1 MENWI
6 NDNLHDLLGYSEKN
20 TVLYVLEM
28 AKTMESTEELT
39 DNLLALNFPPG
50 QKTDQ
55 FVRALHDKL
64 APKQLEAEV
73 AKPVVEDYEYLQP
86 KKSDTKADRK
96 LRDELDDRLKSKT
109 RKKLDTN
116 TKHLDLTVEEKRELL
131 DEMKKRSRF
140 EYLKKRAPQQLEIMR
155 RQLELEDLI
164 AQEVPLSE
172 KELKET
178 ELNRKIYEISKTQAT
193 NAEEIATYRMP
204 DTYDDQEN
212 PNISKRFQVLNEH
225 YADVVHEP
233 KDQELW
239 DKIQADRTQYLYG
252 NQDNTPE
259 QNYKFLLDNQVQFI
273 KADLKH
279 ALFEEPE
286 SQSSPESE
294 LDEMQKNRQALPI
307 FPYRDELL
315 VSIRDHNVLIVV
327 GETGS
332 GKTTQIPQY
341 LHEIGYTRVGKVG
354 ITQPRRV
361 AAMSVAARVAVELGV
376 KLGHEVGYSIRFED
390 CTSDLT
396 KIKYM
401 TDGMLLR
408 EFLNEPDLAS
418 YSVVMI
424 DEAHERTLHTDITFG
439 LIKDL
444 ARARKDLK
452 VIISSAT
459 VDSEKFSAYFDN
471 APVFTI
477 PGRRYPVDIFYTK
490 APESDY
496 VEAAV
501 ITALQIH
508 VTQPL
513 GDILVFLTGQD
524 DIEQM
529 EELLKSRTRGLGTK
543 IAELIILPIYSSLPS
558 DMQARIFEPTP
569 EGARK
574 IVLATN
580 IAETSLTID
589 NIIYVIDSG
598 LCKQNSYNPR
608 SGMESLVVTP
618 ISKAS
623 ALQRAG
629 RAGRVA
635 PGKCF
640 RLYTLW
646 SYTQELE
653 DNMVPEIQRTNLGN
667 VVLLLLSIGIKD
679 LVHFDFMDPPPS
691 EALVQALEQLY
702 ALGALDYEGEL
713 TRLGRRMAEFP
724 TDPKMSKAI
733 IKSAEYSCVAEVIK
747 ICSMLSVGGSV
758 FYRPKDRALH
768 ADNTRKSFNRPGGDH
783 FVLLNVYQQCCENR
797 FLKSWCDEHFIQHK
811 AMMRAQNVY
820 DQLTELCER
829 VEVVVNTESCSDD
842 RIIRKALLSGF
853 FFNCASLTKAGL
865 YRTIKHNSVV
875 HIHPSSLYFD
885 QVPHWVS
892 YFELVLT
899 TKEYMRQ
906 VMEIESGWLREVA
919 PHYFLNVKLEE
930 EAPRAKNVG
939 AASQRSVAY

>member
-1 MENWI
+1 MERWV
-6 NDNLHDLLGYSEKN
+6 NDSLHDLLGYSEKN
-20 TVLYVLEM
+20 TVEYVLAM
-28 AKTMESTEELT
+28 ARQVTDSQELL
-39 DNLLALNFPPG
+39 DSLLTLDFPTG
-50 QKTDQ
+50 QKTES
-55 FVRALHDKL
+55 FAKELYAKV
-64 APKQLEAEV
+64 APQS
-73 AKPVVEDYEYLQP
+73 VVEAAVQPLQEEYKFLQP
-86 KKSDTKADRK
+86 KTLDTKADRK
-96 LRDELDDRLKSKT
+96 LRDELDGRLKGKKT
-109 RKKLDTN
+109 KRMES
-116 TKHLDLTVEEKRELL
+116 KHLEMSEEEKRDLL
-131 DEMKKRSRF
+131 EAMKKRSRY
-140 EYLKKRAPQQLEIMR
+140 EYLKKREPQQLEIWR
-155 RQLELEDLI
+155 RQLELEEQI

-172 KELKET
+172 KEIKET
-178 ELNRKIYEISKTQAT
+178 ELNKKIYEVSKAQAQK
-193 NAEEIATYRMP
+193 AEEIATYRMP
-204 DTYDDQEN
+204 DVYDDQTA
-212 PNISKRFQVLNEH
+212 PDQTKRFQVLNER
-225 YADVVHEP
+225 YADVIPEA

-239 DKIQADRTQYLYG
+239 EGRQQDRSQYLYG
-252 NQDNTPE
+252 HQEKTPE
-259 QNYKFLLDNQVQFI
+259 QNYQFLLENQVDFI
-273 KADLKH
+273 KADLKQ
-279 ALFEEPE
+279 ALFQELE
-286 SQSSPESE
+286 SGDSPDSE
-294 LDEMQKNRQALPI
+294 LDEMQKQRQALPI
-307 FPYRDELL
+307 FPYREELL
-315 VSIRDHNVLIVV
+315 VAIRDHNVLIVV

-341 LHEIGYTRVGKVG
+341 LHEIGYTRTGKIGV
-354 ITQPRRV
+354 TQPRRV
-361 AAMSVAARVAVELGV
+361 AAMSVSARVANELGV

-396 KIKYM
+396 LIKYM

-424 DEAHERTLHTDITFG
+424 DEAHERTLHTDIVFG

-452 VIISSAT
+452 VVISSAT
-459 VDSEKFSAYFDN
+459 VDAEKFSIYFDD

-490 APESDY
+490 APEADY

-508 VTQPL
+508 ITQPL

-543 IAELIILPIYSSLPS
+543 IAELIVLPIYSSLPS
-558 DMQARIFEPTP
+558 EMQARIFEPTP

-574 IVLATN
+574 VILATN

-589 NIIYVIDSG
+589 NIVYVIDSG

-629 RAGRVA
+629 RAGRVS

-640 RLYTLW
+640 RLFTLW

-653 DNMVPEIQRTNLGN
+653 DSMVPEIQRTNLGN

-733 IKSAEYSCVAEVIK
+733 LKAVDSDCVAEVIK

-758 FYRPKDRALH
+758 FFRPKDKVVH
-768 ADNTRKSFNRPGGDH
+768 ADNARRSFTKSGGDQ
-783 FVLLNVYQQCCENR
+783 FVLLNVYEQWADNGYGKQ
-797 FLKSWCDEHFIQHK
+797 WCDDHFVQY
-811 AMMRAQNVY
+811 RALKRARDIY
-820 DQLTELCER
+820 DQLAELCER
-829 VEVVVNTESCSDD
+829 VEIPVNEEPCSDD
-842 RIIRKALLSGF
+842 RTLRKALLSGF
-853 FFNCASLTKAGL
+853 FFNCARLTKAGL

-875 HIHPSSLYFD
+875 HIHPSSLYFEE
-885 QVPHWVS
+885 VPEWVS

-906 VMEIESGWLREVA
+906 VILIEPAWLREVA
-919 PHYFLNVKLEE
+919 PHYFLNVSLEE
-930 EAPRAKNVG
+930 DAKTLRNRGTAV
-939 AASQRSVAY
+939 SRDY

>member
-20 TVLYVLEM
+20 TVAYVLEM
-28 AKTMESTEELT
+28 AKTVGSLQELQ
-39 DNLLALNFPPG
+39 DSLLALQFPAG
-50 QKTDQ
+50 QKTEV
-55 FVRALHDKL
+55 FASSLFAKL
-64 APKQLEAEV
+64 APTPAAEPAQMPPPEAYEFLET
-73 AKPVVEDYEYLQP
+73 
-86 KKSDTKADRK
+86 KKTDSKTDRK
-96 LRDELDDRLKSKT
+96 LRDELDGRLKDKK
-109 RKKLDTN
+109 RKKLDAN
-116 TKHLDLTVEEKRELL
+116 SKHLDLTEQEKRELL
-131 DEMKKRSRF
+131 DDMKKRSRY
-140 EYLKKRAPQQLEIMR
+140 EYLKRREPQQLEIWR
-155 RQLELEDLI
+155 RQLALEDLI

-178 ELNRKIYEISKTQAT
+178 ELNKKIYEISKAQAQAVDGIT
-193 NAEEIATYRMP
+193 TYRMP
-204 DTYDDQEN
+204 DSYDDQDA
-212 PNISKRFQVLNEH
+212 PNQSKRFQVINEH
-225 YADVVHEP
+225 YAEVIPEA

-239 DKIQADRTQYLYG
+239 EAMQKDRTQYLYG
-252 NQDNTPE
+252 RQDSTPD
-259 QNYKFLLDNQVQFI
+259 QNYQYLLENQVDFV

-279 ALFEEPE
+279 ALFEDPE
-286 SQSSPESE
+286 AGSSPDSA
-294 LDEMQKNRQALPI
+294 LGEMEKQRQSLPI

-315 VSIRDHNVLIVV
+315 VSIRDHNILIVV

-341 LHEIGYTRVGKVG
+341 LHEIGYTRAGKIG

-361 AAMSVAARVAVELGV
+361 AAMSVAARVATELGV

-390 CTSDLT
+390 CTSNMT
-396 KIKYM
+396 MIKYM

-418 YSVVMI
+418 YSVIMI
-424 DEAHERTLHTDITFG
+424 DEAHERTLHTDIVFG

-452 VIISSAT
+452 VVISSAT

-477 PGRRYPVDIFYTK
+477 PGRRFPVDIFYTK

-508 VTQPL
+508 IQQPL

-529 EELLKSRTRGLGTK
+529 EELLRSRTRGLGTK

-574 IVLATN
+574 VILATN

-589 NIIYVIDSG
+589 NIVYVIDSG

-623 ALQRAG
+623 CLQRAG

-653 DNMVPEIQRTNLGN
+653 DSMVPEIQRTNLGN

-691 EALVQALEQLY
+691 EALVQALEELY

-733 IKSAEYSCVAEVIK
+733 LKSAEHDCVAEVIK
-747 ICSMLSVGGSV
+747 ICSMLNVGGSV
-758 FYRPKDRALH
+758 FFRPKDKAVH
-768 ADNTRKSFNRPGGDH
+768 ADNARKSFTKPGGDH
-783 FVLLNVYQQCCENR
+783 MVLLNVYEQCAENR
-797 FLKSWCDEHFIQHK
+797 FIKQWCDDHFVQYR
-811 AMMRAQNVY
+811 ALMRAQNIY
-820 DQLTELCER
+820 DQLEQLCER
-829 VEVVVNTESCSDD
+829 VEVTVNSEPCSDD
-842 RIIRKALLSGF
+842 RVLRKALLSGF
-853 FFNCASLTKAGL
+853 FFNCARLTKSGL

-875 HIHPSSLYFD
+875 HIHPSSVYFEE
-885 QVPHWVS
+885 VPLWVS

-906 VMEIESGWLREVA
+906 VIQIEPGWLREVA
-919 PHYFLNVKLEE
+919 PHYFLTIKLEE
-930 EAPRAKNVG
+930 DVPEARNVG
-939 AASQRSVAY
+939 APSQRALKD